1 MEGENICSFGHAQF
15 QSEDVAEVCMEDDKD
30 LNQGRAV
37 KVEGPDAF
45 QRRVTD
51 VRWGG
56 RQTGEPNMRSQL
68 STTVLLAGKEMKMDW
83 EALGNL
89 GTILRGQQRQKNVRT
104 GARER
109 RATA

>member
-1 MEGENICSFGHAQF
+1 
-15 QSEDVAEVCMEDDKD
+15 MEDDKD

-37 KVEGPDAF
+37 KVEGTDMF

-51 VRWGG
+51 LRWGG
-56 RQTGEPNMRSQL
+56 KQTGEPNTRSQL
-68 STTVLLAGKEMKMDW
+68 SNTILLAGKEMKMDW

-89 GTILRGQQRQKNVRT
+89 GIFLGDQQRQKNIRT